1 MTLKSL
7 FLVVALGVLQ
17 PATAQTRFGVVW
29 DPPADRL
36 EVEADLTAIR
46 AMGFSAV
53 RTGLLEDDYI
63 LVLSDSLGITVY
75 QELFIPLQTGPE
87 LTAAVPDLR
96 DRLGRSL
103 AVSEG
108 HPSAAWFGVAYAPAT
123 NQARTC
129 QAIKSLV
136 DHARPRAAPDTR
148 FYYVSWLPQSDV
160 CTSNVDLVLV
170 DDAMHD
176 QPMALLSRWRASTP
190 VGLAGVGRAV
200 APEGPPG
207 LLNERSEERQA
218 AFLADA
224 LAALRDSRAVVVFL
238 YRWQDPARPEVFH
251 PAPLKGVF
259 GLQDETGRARPA
271 RDVAERALTVG
282 QSVFALRDGVRAA
295 EDTSWFL
302 LAGLLVFLAIAVM
315 MAVSARFRA
324 MAPRYFVAHGFYRNA
339 VHEGRD
345 TPGYVAA
352 GMLAILGIVMGLLAW
367 LPLRLLA
374 SEPALHALWFR
385 SQPDLQGAI
394 DGIVNTPALFTV
406 LAGAVG
412 LLATVF
418 WLSAWSVAANR
429 RSRLSAA
436 QALLLAVFP
445 RWPMLVLLL
454 ASMVLIANWPANA
467 RYWVEILLTAWF
479 VSALWGTARGN
490 ADLARVARTNMLV
503 TLVYWLLSPVVV
515 LVVVGM
521 LFRTLQSDAA
531 TFYMALLGM

>member
-1 MTLKSL
+1 MTLKAL
-7 FLVVALGVLQ
+7 FLISALGLLQ
-17 PATAQTRFGVVW
+17 SAAAQTRFGVVW

-36 EVEADLTAIR
+36 EVEADLTAIH

-53 RTGLLEDDYI
+53 RTGLLEDDQV
-63 LVLSDSLGITVY
+63 LVLSDSLGIAVY
-75 QELFIPLQTGPE
+75 QELFSPLQTGPE
-87 LTAAVPDLR
+87 IAAAVPDLR
-96 DRLGRSL
+96 DRLGRAL

-108 HPSAAWFGVAYAPAT
+108 HQSAAWFGVAYAPAT

-136 DHARPRAAPDTR
+136 DHARPRAAPNIR
-148 FYYVSWLPQSDV
+148 FYYVSWLPESDV
-160 CTSNVDLVLV
+160 CSSNVDLVLV
-170 DDAMHD
+170 DDARHD

-190 VGLAGVGRAV
+190 VGLAAVGRSV
-200 APEGPPG
+200 DPDGPQG

-224 LAALRDSRAVVVFL
+224 LAALRDSRAAVVFL

-251 PAPLKGVF
+251 PAPLEGVF
-259 GLQDETGRARPA
+259 GLQDERGRARPA
-271 RDVAERALTVG
+271 RDVAEKALTVG

-295 EDTSWFL
+295 EGTSWFL

-315 MAVSARFRA
+315 MAVSPRFRA
-324 MAPRYFVAHGFYRNA
+324 MAPRYFLAHGFYRSA

-345 TPGYVAA
+345 TPGFVAA
-352 GMLAILGIVMGLLAW
+352 GMLAILGVVMGLLAW
-367 LPLRLLA
+367 LPLRFFA

-385 SQPDLQGAI
+385 SEPDLQSAI
-394 DGIVNTPALFTV
+394 DGIVNNPALFTV

-412 LLATVF
+412 LFATVL

-429 RSRLSAA
+429 RSRLSPA

-454 ASMVLIANWPANA
+454 ASMLLIANWPANE

-479 VSALWGTARGN
+479 LSALWGTARGN
-490 ADLARVARTNMLV
+490 ADLARVVRTNMIV
-503 TLVYWLLSPVVV
+503 SLVYWLMSPVVV
-515 LVVVGM
+515 LVLIGM
-521 LFRTLQSDAA
+521 LFRTLQPDVAA
-531 TFYMALLGM
+531 FYMALLGR